1 MMIDMAGYYDL
12 VLGLIPLVLV
22 GLSGG
27 LALAGFEWSVAL
39 VTGSLLAVGLVGHA
53 MFVRAPGSQSPER
66 QSPSVGPASAD

>member
-1 MMIDMAGYYDL
+1 MAGYYDF
-12 VLGLIPLVLV
+12 VLGLIPLVLG

-53 MFVRAPGSQSPER
+53 MFVRAPDSQSPER
-66 QSPSVGPASAD
+66 QSSVGPTSAD